1 MSRSIK
7 SEKSL
12 AIIHEEERTKKSD
25 KAEKNFEKEIFII
38 KMIKDMKPKML
49 GMSLNQLS

>member
-38 KMIKDMKPKML
+38 KNDKRYETEDVGDEP
-49 GMSLNQLS
+49 